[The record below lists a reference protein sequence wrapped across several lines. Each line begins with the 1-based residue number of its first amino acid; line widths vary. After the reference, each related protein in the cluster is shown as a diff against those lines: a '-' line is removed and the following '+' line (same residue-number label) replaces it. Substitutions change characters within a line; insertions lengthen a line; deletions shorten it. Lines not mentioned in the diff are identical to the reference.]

1 MKNIYAVF
9 LLAGAMLST
18 APAATLTI
26 PNGGALIGAP
36 GDLAGWD
43 FTIESTPVQDG
54 AATVTPWLLISY
66 VEFIP
71 DPGLFPVG
79 VFTAYLELRQNSAVV
94 VGPDSGTGEVN
105 SWSQPFHATLQTG
118 LGEYRINGF
127 QSPGDAVTGRMVV
140 YYDAYRESPNSALF
154 DPGTD
159 TLEVGLSM
167 SAPVSVTVTGDAPVP
182 EPALPLAS
190 GLVALALRL
199 RRR

>member
-26 PNGGALIGAP
+26 PNAGALTGAP
-36 GDLAGWD
+36 GDLVGWD

-54 AATVTPWLLISY
+54 AATITPWLLISY

-71 DPGLFPVG
+71 DLGLFPVG
-79 VFTAYLELRQNSAVV
+79 VFTAYLTLPQNSAVV

-105 SWSQPFHATLQTG
+105 PWSQTFHATLQTG
-118 LGEYRINGF
+118 LGEYLINDF
-127 QSPGDAVTGRMVV
+127 QSPGDQVTGRIVV
-140 YYDAYRESPNSALF
+140 YYDAYRVSPNSALF

-167 SAPVSVTVTGDAPVP
+167 SAPVSVTVAGDAPVP
-182 EPALPLAS
+182 EPALPLAA
-190 GLVALALRL
+190 GLVALALLL